1 MTMPAKNSKANT
13 LTVTEQEGKTRE
25 RQITE
30 LGLSPVV
37 SNAITTINFS
47 KAGLGEISITDA
59 IDILKEKN
67 AKIHAGDLSDVEAT
81 LTAQAVTLNAM
92 FNELARRAGLNMGE
106 HMSAT
111 ETYMRL
117 AFKAQ
122 SQCRTTLETLAEIK
136 YPKAATF
143 VRQQNVA
150 YQQQVNNDGM
160 SFPTNSRTP
169 AHAHGKKENPAN
181 ELLSGADHEKV
192 DIRGTGETIRANS
205 PVETVGAINGRKN
218 TGRKGGKQP

>member
-1 MTMPAKNSKANT
+1 MTTPAKSSKAKT

-37 SNAITTINFS
+37 SNAITTMNFS
-47 KAGLGEISITDA
+47 KAAYGEINITDA
-59 IDILKEKN
+59 IDILREKN
-67 AKIHAGDLSDVEAT
+67 ARINAGDLSDVEAT
-81 LTAQAVTLNAM
+81 LSAQAVTLNTM
-92 FNELARRAGLNMGE
+92 FNELARRAALNMGE
-106 HMSAT
+106 HMNAT
-111 ETYMRL
+111 EMYMRL

-150 YQQQVNNDGM
+150 YQQQVNNEGM
-160 SFPTNSRTP
+160 NIPTNTRTP

-181 ELLSGADHEKV
+181 ELLSEADHEKV
-192 DIRGTGETIRANS
+192 DSRGTGETIRANS
-205 PVETVGAINGRKN
+205 PVETMGAINRGKDAA
-218 TGRKGGKQP
+218 RKGSK